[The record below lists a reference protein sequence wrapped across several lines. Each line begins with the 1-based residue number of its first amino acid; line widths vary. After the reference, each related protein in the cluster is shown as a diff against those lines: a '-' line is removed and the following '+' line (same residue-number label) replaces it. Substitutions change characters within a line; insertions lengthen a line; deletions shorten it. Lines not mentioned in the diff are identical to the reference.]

1 MILKTA
7 LNGKVYSFK
16 NLADVMAKANDE
28 KSGDLLLGRAA
39 ETVSERTAAKI
50 VLSNLTIA
58 DIYENPL
65 LPPEKDEV
73 SRALKED
80 LHYGIYDRIKGWT
93 IGDLRNRILD
103 YNTSGEDIRRISGG
117 LEAETVAAVAKLMTA
132 MDLVYGAS
140 KIHVSATCATTV
152 GLPGTLS
159 YRCQPNHPADSIE
172 GIIASICEGVS
183 YGCGDACLG
192 VNPVEDS
199 VENTRAIMDA
209 LWDFMEY
216 WGLPTQ
222 NTVLSHITTQME
234 ALRKGAHCCMLFQ
247 SIAGTQ
253 KANDGFGVSAA
264 LLHEAYDMIHQLGQA
279 PGPNLLYF
287 ETGQGSEQS
296 LDADEGLDL
305 MTLEARCYGFGRIF
319 KPFMVN
325 NVSGFIGPETLFD
338 GRQIIRASLEDHFM
352 GKLLGLPMGMA
363 PCYTNHTKINQ
374 DDQEMATMLLSIA
387 GANYYMGVP
396 VGDDVM
402 LAYQDT
408 SYHDDASLRELLH
421 KTPAPEFFSW
431 CREHDILDETG
442 RLAPRA
448 GDASVFAKAF
458 TNTTGGRE

>member
-1 MILKTA
+1 MVLKTA
-7 LNGKVYSFK
+7 LHGKVYSFGS
-16 NLADVMAKANDE
+16 LTEVMAKANDE
-28 KSGDLLLGRAA
+28 KSGDVLLGRAA
-39 ETVSERTAAKI
+39 ATVSERTAAKI
-50 VLSNLTIA
+50 VLANLTVA
-58 DIYENPL
+58 DIYENPV

-73 SRALKED
+73 SRTLKED
-80 LHYGIYDRIKGWT
+80 LHHGIYEGIKGWT
-93 IGDLRNRILD
+93 IGDLRNWLLD
-103 YNTSGEDIRRISGG
+103 HKTTGDDIRRISGG
-117 LEAETVAAVAKLMTA
+117 IEAETAAAVTKLMSA

-140 KIHVSATCATTV
+140 KISVSATCATTV

-159 YRCQPNHPADSIE
+159 YRCQPNHPADNIE

-192 VNPVEDS
+192 VNPVEDT
-199 VENTRAIMDA
+199 VENTKAIMDA
-209 LWDFMEY
+209 LWDFMRY
-216 WGLPTQ
+216 WEIPTQ

-234 ALRKGAHCCMLFQ
+234 ALRRGAHCCMLFQ

-253 KANDGFGVSAA
+253 KANEAFGVSAQ
-264 LLHEAYDMIHQLGQA
+264 LLHEAYDLIHQLGQA

-296 LDADEGLDL
+296 LESDEGVDL

-319 KPFMVN
+319 RPFMVN
-325 NVSGFIGPETLFD
+325 NVSGFIGPETLYD

-374 DDQEMATMLLSIA
+374 DDQEMATMLLTVA

-408 SYHDDASLRELLH
+408 SYHDDATLRELLH
-421 KTPAPEFFSW
+421 KTPAPEFFKW
-431 CREHDILDETG
+431 CRDQNLLDETG
-442 RLAPRA
+442 RLTPRA
-448 GDASVFAKAF
+448 GDASVFAG
-458 TNTTGGRE
+458 NYSNIIGGRE